1 MLSDYTPGHF
11 YCELSRGGAVRPVA
25 DRLATV
31 PVEELRRRAAEAE
44 AELHDRGI
52 TFTVYS
58 DKDAIDRVL
67 PFDPI
72 PRVLSAEEWRHIEA
86 GVCQRVAALNHLLH
100 DIYHDPHPSPHSARA
115 RRRL

>member
-1 MLSDYTPGHF
+1 MLRAYTPGEF
-11 YCELSRGGAVRPVA
+11 YCELTRGGAAQPIC
-25 DRLATV
+25 DRLANI

-72 PRVLSAEEWRHIEA
+72 PRVLSAEEWRRVEA
-86 GVCQRVAALNHLLH
+86 GVHQRVAALNLLLH
-100 DIYHDPHPSPHSARA
+100 DLYHGQRI
-115 RRRL
+115 L